1 MGLSGGRSTVDR
13 MSHALKLSFRSLRPA
28 AAALAA
34 VLSMSAFAQSVPVDL
49 HDLFG
54 LGTWTL
60 VSVTFGD
67 NEADVETAQDTA
79 FSVNVDGRLA
89 GSVGCNQIVAA
100 AELKPDG
107 GVSFGPVISTLMAC
121 PEPAMSLERTFVS
134 ALEAVESFVREAGT
148 VTLTGEGAEVVF
160 AQAATGAAG
169 EDDGGAPTGPDA
181 AGFEAFNAAVAA
193 AGQSGAEWVLD
204 PLRVAL
210 AFVELQGAQSTV
222 IEQMLAEPEGSEVA
236 TVSVEEHGLLDD
248 SVEGVRQVVTL
259 ARADDGWLVVDVLVT
274 WFCRRGQ
281 KAEVVSPARCT

>member
-1 MGLSGGRSTVDR
+1 

-54 LGTWTL
+54 SGTWTL

-160 AQAATGAAG
+160 AQAAAGAVGADTG
-169 EDDGGAPTGPDA
+169 TDA
-181 AGFEAFNAAVAA
+181 AAFEAFNAAVAA
-193 AGQSGAEWVLD
+193 AGRAGAPWVHD

-210 AFVELQGAQSTV
+210 AFVELHGAQSTV

-281 KAEVVSPARCT
+281 TAEVVSPARCT